1 MKKHKAGTNDSAA
14 YRADIAGNPE
24 SYSCHDSPDG
34 SRRRAGHS
42 MALWENYAISIIE
55 SVGAYRSKSVLSLS
69 FHRVFDSAFQG
80 VRMAAAFSD
89 ANNKQE
95 APSRANSKHIVAGKF
110 THKPAPKQQ
119 GPAGV
124 DANQGVESTAASR
137 PEVLQK
143 RVLNVSSTSALAVSE
158 QIDPCS
164 GDPNFMTSLARGLAV
179 IQAFSQRQCEL
190 TVSQISGKTGFSR
203 AAVRRCLYTLAK
215 LGFAAS
221 DDSRHFHLRPRVLA
235 LGHSYISSMPLA
247 AMAQPIL
254 ENVSHILHES
264 CSIATLDRTDIVY
277 IARANVTRIMSID
290 LVVGSRLP
298 AFCTSMGRILMADLP
313 AEKLDEFLAH
323 AEFKRYTERTVANAE
338 RLRQILRLVQRNGYC
353 IVDQELESGL
363 RSMAVPIRDSAGR
376 VVAALNVG
384 AHAQRVSI
392 QDLQVRFLPH
402 LNAAAQELSRC

>member
-1 MKKHKAGTNDSAA
+1 
-14 YRADIAGNPE
+14 
-24 SYSCHDSPDG
+24 
-34 SRRRAGHS
+34 
-42 MALWENYAISIIE
+42 
-55 SVGAYRSKSVLSLS
+55 
-69 FHRVFDSAFQG
+69 
-80 VRMAAAFSD
+80 MAAAFSD
-89 ANNKQE
+89 
-95 APSRANSKHIVAGKF
+95 PRSRQQASNVTASKHVV
-110 THKPAPKQQ
+110 PAMPGAKQPLPNRTGSKHLATGGPGSKQQ
-119 GPAGV
+119 VP
-124 DANQGVESTAASR
+124 N
-137 PEVLQK
+137 K
-143 RVLNVSSTSALAVSE
+143 AVSNE
-158 QIDPCS
+158 PVPSKSGSNALPAAALTVSAQIDEYS

-179 IQAFSQRQCEL
+179 IQAFSQRQREL
-190 TVSQISGKTGFSR
+190 TVSQISAKTGFSR

-254 ENVSHILHES
+254 ENVSRILHES

-298 AFCTSMGRILMADLP
+298 AFCTSMGRVLMADLLS
-313 AEKLDEFLAH
+313 EKLDEFLAH
-323 AEFKRYTERTVANAE
+323 VEFKRHTERTVANAE
-338 RLRQILRLVQRNGYC
+338 KLRQMLRLVHRNGYS

-402 LNAAAQELSRC
+402 LKAAAQELCLIVR